1 MTVVFSWS
9 RMAHL
14 AVSKPY
20 DIFVNASEKAVS
32 GILTQQDAKKQYAPL
47 LSSVKNLLMGNENGL
62 L

>member
-1 MTVVFSWS
+1 
-9 RMAHL
+9 MAHL